1 MKIKTIF
8 KINILLIFLQGL
20 PLFISW
26 FSPEFKS
33 MLLVDAFGDNPSS
46 DAVLMFEQFALV
58 LGLVVIGIITA
69 IFGSLS
75 FDNLE
80 VLKRLSLLYFA
91 IAGFFALPDLISAI
105 KGEPTAP
112 LPVIVLGLIS
122 VGLFYFGSK
131 RGILFEERIIIFLY
145 IDLTK

>member
-69 IFGSLS
+69 IYGSLS

-122 VGLFYFGSK
+122 VALFYFGSK
-131 RGILFEERIIIFLY
+131 RGTI
-145 IDLTK
+145 

>member
-46 DAVLMFEQFALV
+46 DAVLMFDQFALV

-69 IFGSLS
+69 IYGSLS

-122 VGLFYFGSK
+122 LGLFYFGSK
-131 RGILFEERIIIFLY
+131 RGTI
-145 IDLTK
+145 

>member
-8 KINILLIFLQGL
+8 KINIALIFLQGL

-26 FSPEFKS
+26 FSPEFKT
-33 MLLVDAFGDNPSS
+33 MLLGDAFGSNPSS
-46 DAVLMFEQFALV
+46 DAILMFDQFALV

-69 IFGSLS
+69 IYGSLS
-75 FDNLE
+75 FNDLE

-112 LPVIVLGLIS
+112 LPVIILGLIS
-122 VGLFYFGSK
+122 VGLFYYGSK
-131 RGILFEERIIIFLY
+131 KG
-145 IDLTK
+145 TV

>member
-122 VGLFYFGSK
+122 LGLFYFGSK
-131 RGILFEERIIIFLY
+131 RGTI
-145 IDLTK
+145 

>member
-46 DAVLMFEQFALV
+46 DAVLMFDQFALV

-69 IFGSLS
+69 IYGSLS

-122 VGLFYFGSK
+122 VALFYFGSK
-131 RGILFEERIIIFLY
+131 RGTI
-145 IDLTK
+145 

>member
-33 MLLVDAFGDNPSS
+33 MLLIDAFGDNPSS
-46 DAVLMFEQFALV
+46 DAVLMFDQFALV
-58 LGLVVIGIITA
+58 IGLVVIGIITA
-69 IFGSLS
+69 IYGSLS
-75 FDNLE
+75 FNNLE

-131 RGILFEERIIIFLY
+131 RGTI
-145 IDLTK
+145 

>member
-69 IFGSLS
+69 IYGSLS

-131 RGILFEERIIIFLY
+131 RGTI
-145 IDLTK
+145 